1 MAEKTLIA
9 SYDRAL
15 QKWHHFSPSTL
26 QAFADCERIPY
37 YDKILRLPKE
47 RFKAQELGDKMHAQL
62 EHLALEGQDL
72 LAPRLRSLRQY
83 LPEKLPDP
91 HVYPE
96 LGLDGRTKSTRA
108 SGMYDYAHSVLKI
121 HGVPLEGYIDLAY
134 LDPIFPQVDDYK
146 TTSSIEKWSMTEE
159 QVKKSLPMLLYAK
172 ALLAWLPPNTP
183 GVYVRHLY
191 AQTKG
196 AILCE
201 PRGAALTR
209 PEIDLRW
216 DRAQRLGEG
225 LLKLEGATS
234 DEGIPQTG
242 IAKGMCTKYH
252 GCPYAAICLKSPAA
266 MLKQRL
272 TLAAQRNENQPQASI
287 PTKEDQTMSLLAR
300 IKQAQTPVGTSNP
313 TNGAHPTD
321 GAGWVETKC
330 TTCGESIGKRPPGH
344 SVSAHEGCKG
354 APAKTSI
361 IVDESTVP
369 DEVLKAQRAQGVV
382 PPDAP
387 PNDKNAIPEEKG
399 RKRKAKLV
407 ETKPSEDDS
416 IEALEAK
423 LAAAVAAK
431 AEKQRLAALKALA
444 DKETLEKAEV
454 ARKTKEAFKADEARA
469 LEVQKVA
476 EALEA
481 GKKITITQPGSVTE
495 ISIDTAQ
502 YTIAGK
508 LPIKLFVNCIPPEPF
523 TMLDEY
529 AAHVASEIATS
540 LQTADFRL
548 ADRGAVQGTGA
559 IAALVREEPPKP
571 GTYVAFTS
579 GFGTPLQVVVD
590 ALLPIVAYPVRGVR

>member
-209 PEIDLRW
+209 PEIDLGW
-216 DRAQRLGEG
+216 DRAQRPDEG
-225 LLKLEGATS
+225 LLKIEGGTS
-234 DEGIPQTG
+234 AAGMPQTG
-242 IAKGMCTKYH
+242 IAKGRCPKCH
-252 GCPYAAICLKSPAA
+252 GCLYAELLRRMSALRVSAA
-266 MLKQRL
+266 LR
-272 TLAAQRNENQPQASI
+272 QAS
-287 PTKEDQTMSLLAR
+287 AR
-300 IKQAQTPVGTSNP
+300 GPIRGQSRDGSELPHEVRTRWHPWFARTDAAHTRQECWAVAKQ
-313 TNGAHPTD
+313 
-321 GAGWVETKC
+321 
-330 TTCGESIGKRPPGH
+330 
-344 SVSAHEGCKG
+344 
-354 APAKTSI
+354 
-361 IVDESTVP
+361 
-369 DEVLKAQRAQGVV
+369 
-382 PPDAP
+382 
-387 PNDKNAIPEEKG
+387 
-399 RKRKAKLV
+399 
-407 ETKPSEDDS
+407 
-416 IEALEAK
+416 EALS
-423 LAAAVAAK
+423 
-431 AEKQRLAALKALA
+431 R
-444 DKETLEKAEV
+444 
-454 ARKTKEAFKADEARA
+454 KEA
-469 LEVQKVA
+469 
-476 EALEA
+476 
-481 GKKITITQPGSVTE
+481 S
-495 ISIDTAQ
+495 
-502 YTIAGK
+502 
-508 LPIKLFVNCIPPEPF
+508 
-523 TMLDEY
+523 
-529 AAHVASEIATS
+529 ASFS
-540 LQTADFRL
+540 
-548 ADRGAVQGTGA
+548 
-559 IAALVREEPPKP
+559 
-571 GTYVAFTS
+571 
-579 GFGTPLQVVVD
+579 
-590 ALLPIVAYPVRGVR
+590 

>member
-209 PEIDLRW
+209 PEIDLGW

-272 TLAAQRNENQPQASI
+272 TLADRWRGLGRDEMYDVRGEHRQAPPGAQRFR
-287 PTKEDQTMSLLAR
+287 AR
-300 IKQAQTPVGTSNP
+300 
-313 TNGAHPTD
+313 
-321 GAGWVETKC
+321 
-330 TTCGESIGKRPPGH
+330 R
-344 SVSAHEGCKG
+344 
-354 APAKTSI
+354 
-361 IVDESTVP
+361 
-369 DEVLKAQRAQGVV
+369 LQRG
-382 PPDAP
+382 
-387 PNDKNAIPEEKG
+387 
-399 RKRKAKLV
+399 
-407 ETKPSEDDS
+407 
-416 IEALEAK
+416 
-423 LAAAVAAK
+423 
-431 AEKQRLAALKALA
+431 
-444 DKETLEKAEV
+444 
-454 ARKTKEAFKADEARA
+454 ARKD
-469 LEVQKVA
+469 
-476 EALEA
+476 
-481 GKKITITQPGSVTE
+481 
-495 ISIDTAQ
+495 
-502 YTIAGK
+502 
-508 LPIKLFVNCIPPEPF
+508 
-523 TMLDEY
+523 LD
-529 AAHVASEIATS
+529 H
-540 LQTADFRL
+540 
-548 ADRGAVQGTGA
+548 RG
-559 IAALVREEPPKP
+559 
-571 GTYVAFTS
+571 
-579 GFGTPLQVVVD
+579 
-590 ALLPIVAYPVRGVR
+590 